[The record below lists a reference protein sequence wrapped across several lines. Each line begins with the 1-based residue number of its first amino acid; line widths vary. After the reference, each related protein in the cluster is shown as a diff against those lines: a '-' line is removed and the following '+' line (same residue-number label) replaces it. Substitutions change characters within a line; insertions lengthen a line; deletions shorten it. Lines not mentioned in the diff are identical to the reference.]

1 MSRFRST
8 HCFRPT
14 TQSADAPR
22 GASTFVCLGVA
33 AVSLFSAGLAHADPR
48 LTGGARV
55 AITASDVSGEQ
66 EYDPRFG
73 AGAGVYL
80 QGRAWKS
87 IDLRVEAIYAQKGAR
102 LAFGESQVEW
112 QMDYLEVPM
121 LVVFNLMPK
130 SRTSVELFAGAA
142 YGFGINR
149 QIEVGDDV
157 GYNLDDYIGN
167 NIDINPTTT
176 LSMESVEKSDIG
188 FALGMGLSVPTGP
201 VNFLVDVR
209 YVTGLTD
216 PVVSGTYTIQSG
228 EGAQATYETA
238 PVDFA
243 NRCFSFSVGFAFPF
257 GARSA
262 PEPE

>member
-1 MSRFRST
+1 
-8 HCFRPT
+8 
-14 TQSADAPR
+14 
-22 GASTFVCLGVA
+22 VCLGVA
-33 AVSLFSAGLAHADPR
+33 VVSLFGANLAQADPR
-48 LTGGARV
+48 LTGGVRV
-55 AITASDVSGEQ
+55 AFTASDVSGEQ

-73 AGAGVYL
+73 VGGGVYL
-80 QGRAWKS
+80 QGNAWKT
-87 IDLRVEAIYAQKGAR
+87 IDLRVEANYVPKGAR

-112 QMDYLEVPM
+112 QMDYIEIPIL
-121 LVVFNLMPK
+121 LVVNLSPK
-130 SRTSVELFAGAA
+130 SRTSVELFAGVA
-142 YGFGINR
+142 YGIGLNR

-157 GYNLDDYIGN
+157 GYELDDYVKYWDSDLKAYVQPV
-167 NIDINPTTT
+167 IDINPTTT
-176 LSMESVEKSDIG
+176 LAMESAEKSDVG
-188 FALGMGLSVPTGP
+188 FALGMALNVPTGP

-209 YVTGLTD
+209 YVSGLTD